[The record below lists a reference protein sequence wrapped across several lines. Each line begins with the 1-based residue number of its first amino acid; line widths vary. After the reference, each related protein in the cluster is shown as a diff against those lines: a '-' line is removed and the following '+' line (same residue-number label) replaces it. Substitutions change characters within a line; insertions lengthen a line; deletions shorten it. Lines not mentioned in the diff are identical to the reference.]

1 MILRPWHIDDIASLV
16 KYANN
21 INIASW
27 TFPHPFTT
35 ANADWFIGFANG
47 ENANHYIR
55 AIEINVEAIGS
66 IGVYF

>member
-21 INIASW
+21 INIVRW

-35 ANADWFIGFANG
+35 ANADGLLVLPMMKMLIITL
-47 ENANHYIR
+47 EP
-55 AIEINVEAIGS
+55 
-66 IGVYF
+66 